1 MTWLSRDFDLLTVL
15 LHALLLSFEALLTG
29 GVFYLL
35 FIARRV
41 PAHSADASRSGG
53 APSSFTQPVVHGIR
67 LAAAGF
73 ASTQLL
79 YIAVDSALLIYGMGF
94 GLREVLTTNYFL
106 AGMLA
111 VAASA
116 AVFIRAGRHGSCLLA
131 VSAVL
136 VLASSVALSHSISRL
151 EDQLLLAGLTAAHH
165 AGTAIWIGAMPY
177 LLLSLRQAKAEGA
190 EWIARRFSRAAIAG
204 VALLAGAGTAMSY
217 FYIGSWSALYGTAYG
232 VMVVA
237 KVALLAMM
245 LALGA
250 GNYLLVR
257 RLRTDPRPLLIRL
270 RRFAEVE
277 IGLGFTVILAAAS
290 LTSQPPAVDLAQ
302 NRLAPQEIVKRMR
315 PQLPR
320 WKSPSYSA
328 LTPPGSIREA
338 MESAQFV
345 SGTTNDPTDIAWS
358 EYNHHWA
365 GLIVLLCGGLALLA
379 HAGVRWARHWPLAFV
394 ALAFFIVLRAD
405 SENWPLGPRSF
416 WQSFSAPDVLEHR
429 LFALLVVGFAVFEWG
444 VQTRRWHQLR
454 AQLVFP
460 AICALGA
467 ALLLTHN
474 HALGNVKEELLAE
487 MSHTPIALLGATA
500 GWSRWMELRL
510 PGERP
515 ARIAAWIW
523 PVCLIAVG
531 LVLLNYREA

>member
-1 MTWLSRDFDLLTVL
+1 MIWLSRDFDLLAVL

-41 PAHSADASRSGG
+41 PADGADASRAAG
-53 APSSFTQPVVHGIR
+53 APSFIQPVVRGIC

-73 ASTQLL
+73 ALTQLL
-79 YIAVDSALLIYGMGF
+79 YIAVDSALLICGTGV
-94 GLREVLTTNYFL
+94 GLREVLTANYFL

-116 AVFIRAGRHGSCLLA
+116 AVLILAGRHGSCLLA

-136 VLASSVALSHSISRL
+136 VLACSVAVSHSVSRL
-151 EDQLLLAGLTAAHH
+151 ENQLLLAGLTAAHH
-165 AGTAIWIGAMPY
+165 VGTAIWIGAMPY
-177 LLLSLRQAKAEGA
+177 LLLSLRQAKAREA
-190 EWIARRFSRAAIAG
+190 EWIGRRFSRAAIAG
-204 VALLAGAGTAMSY
+204 VTLLAGAGTAMSY

-232 VMVVA
+232 VMVLA
-237 KVALLAMM
+237 KGTLLAMM

-250 GNYLLVR
+250 GNYFLVR
-257 RLRTDPRPLLIRL
+257 RLRTDSLPLLIRL

-290 LTSQPPAVDLAQ
+290 LTSQPPAVDLVQ
-302 NRLAPQEIVKRMR
+302 NRLTAQEIVKRMR
-315 PQLPR
+315 PELPR
-320 WKSPSYSA
+320 WKSPSYAA

-338 MESAQFV
+338 TEKAQFV

-365 GLIVLLCGGLALLA
+365 GLIVLLCGGLALIA
-379 HAGVRWARHWPLAFV
+379 HGGVRWARHWPLAFM

-429 LFALLVVGFAVFEWG
+429 LFALLLVGFAVFEWG
-444 VQTRRWHQLR
+444 VQTRRWHPLR

-460 AICALGA
+460 AMCALGA

-487 MSHTPIALLGATA
+487 MSHTPIALLGAAA

-523 PVCLIAVG
+523 PVCLMAVG